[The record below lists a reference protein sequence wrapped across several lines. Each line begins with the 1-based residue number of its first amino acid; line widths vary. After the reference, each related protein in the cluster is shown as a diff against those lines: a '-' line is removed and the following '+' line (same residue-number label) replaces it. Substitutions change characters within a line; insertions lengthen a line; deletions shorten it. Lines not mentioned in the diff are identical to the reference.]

1 MSKQFA
7 VIGMGRLGLAMAQT
21 LDELGHTVLGIDA
34 DEELIQN
41 LADDLPRAHLV
52 AANAADE
59 SVLRDLGVQNFD
71 GAAVVIGQNIHAG
84 ILATVI
90 LKEMG
95 VPHVIARASSAT
107 HARVLEKIGADRVI
121 QPEKEMG
128 AQVARTLASP
138 VILDY
143 VDLGDDEAVIETE
156 VPSDWIGQSLA
167 DLALSR
173 KSGVTVLA
181 LKAKGQAGTIPRG
194 DTVLHE
200 GDVMVIGGLKKNL
213 DKLDMLRG

>member
-156 VPSDWIGQSLA
+156 VPPDWIGQSLA

>member
-7 VIGMGRLGLAMAQT
+7 VIGMGRLGLAMART

-41 LADDLPRAHLV
+41 LADDLPHAHLV
-52 AANAADE
+52 AADASDE
-59 SVLRDLGVQNFD
+59 GVLRDLGVQNFD

-95 VPHVIARASSAT
+95 VPYVIARASSAT

-143 VDLGDDEAVIETE
+143 VDLGDDEALIETE
-156 VPSDWIGQSLA
+156 VPEKWIGQSLA
-167 DLALSR
+167 DLQLSR
-173 KSGVTVLA
+173 KSGLTILA
-181 LKAKGQAGTIPRG
+181 LKARGQAGTIPKG
-194 DTVLHE
+194 DTILRE
-200 GDVMVIGGLKKNL
+200 GDVIVIGGLKKNL

>member
-7 VIGMGRLGLAMAQT
+7 VIGMGRLGTAMART

-41 LADDLPRAHLV
+41 LADDLPRANLV

-59 SVLRDLGVQNFD
+59 GVLRNLGVQNFD

-95 VPHVIARASSAT
+95 IPYVISRASSAT

-138 VILDY
+138 VMLDY
-143 VDLGDDEAVIETE
+143 VDLGDDEALIETE
-156 VPSDWIGQSLA
+156 VPPEWVGKSLA

-173 KSGVTVLA
+173 KSGLTVLA
-181 LKAKGQAGTIPRG
+181 LKAKGQAGTIPKG

-213 DKLDMLRG
+213 DKLDMLRD

>member
-59 SVLRDLGVQNFD
+59 SVLHDLGVQNFD

-156 VPSDWIGQSLA
+156 VPNDWIGQSLA

>member
-1 MSKQFA
+1 
-7 VIGMGRLGLAMAQT
+7 
-21 LDELGHTVLGIDA
+21 VLGIDT

-52 AANAADE
+52 TADAADE
-59 SVLRDLGVQNFD
+59 GVLRGLGVQNFD
-71 GAAVVIGQNIHAG
+71 GAAVVIGRNIHAG
-84 ILATVI
+84 ILATVV

-95 VPHVIARASSAT
+95 VPHVVSRASSAT

-128 AQVARTLASP
+128 AQVARTLAAP
-138 VILDY
+138 VMLDY
-143 VDLGDDEAVIETE
+143 VDLGEDEALIETE
-156 VPSDWIGQSLA
+156 VPPEWVGKSLA

-173 KSGVTVLA
+173 KSGLTVLA
-181 LKAKGQAGTIPRG
+181 LKAKGQAGTIPKG
-194 DTVLHE
+194 DTVLYE

-213 DKLDMLRG
+213 DKLDMLRS